1 MLQYI
6 LKGNS
11 NMHERV
17 HIKKL
22 ICITIV
28 SFILLTLMSIRWI
41 PFNFPTASW
50 YMVLYW
56 QVREQLFSTHK
67 YFYVFLF
74 ISFILGL
81 LFSIRLKGIWGKIQK
96 MAFYFIVFIWI
107 WIMYFENSVG

>member
-1 MLQYI
+1 
-6 LKGNS
+6 
-11 NMHERV
+11 MHERV

-41 PFNFPTASW
+41 PFSFPTASW
-50 YMVLYW
+50 QMVLYC
-56 QVREQLFSTHK
+56 QVRYQLFIAHK
-67 YFYVFLF
+67 YVYPFII

-81 LFSIRLKGIWGKIQK
+81 LFSIRFKGIWEKIQR
-96 MAFYFIVFIWI
+96 MIFYFLILIWI